1 MSKNL
6 LSILAINP
14 GSRYLGMA
22 VFYGADLKD
31 WRMKNIS
38 GLDVSQRMKKGKSI
52 VLQYIDQYCPD
63 ILVMKRLH
71 RSRSSPYL
79 NRLATGIKQLARR
92 KRVKVFQYSIG
103 EMKAFFT
110 GKKRS
115 NRQEL
120 AEILV
125 SKYPVLIP
133 EFKKE
138 RENASPYY
146 MRMFEAVAL
155 GAICSHRSG

>member
-103 EMKAFFT
+103 EMKAFYT

-120 AEILV
+120 AEILA

-138 RENASPYY
+138 RENACPYY

-155 GAICSHRSG
+155 GAICSHQSG

>member
-6 LSILAINP
+6 FKILAINP

-22 VFYGADLKD
+22 VFNGADLND
-31 WRMKNIS
+31 WRMKYIS
-38 GLDVSQRMKKGKSI
+38 GIDVNQRMKKARSI
-52 VLQYIDQYCPD
+52 VLKYISQYNPD
-63 ILVMKRLH
+63 ILVVKRLH

-79 NRLATGIKQLARR
+79 NRLASGIKQLARR
-92 KRVKVFQYSIG
+92 KRAKVYQYSIG
-103 EMKAFFT
+103 EVKAFFT

-115 NRQEL
+115 NRREL

-125 SKYPVLIP
+125 SRYPVLIP
-133 EFKKE
+133 EFNKE
-138 RENASPYY
+138 KENASPYY